1 MVSLGLVA
9 LLLGLSFWF
18 GTMHTTILET
28 KQEMESL
35 SRVQYRFLLR
45 LDERLSRIEGSLG
58 IHHSE
63 PLTAYG
69 PLRTQS
75 DRADRG
81 P

>member
-18 GTMHTTILET
+18 GTMHTTIVQTKSEVET
-28 KQEMESL
+28 L

-58 IHHSE
+58 IHPVD
-63 PLTAYG
+63 PLAAYG
-69 PLRTQS
+69 PLRS
-75 DRADRG
+75 RNGRADRG